1 MKELNTNKKLLFI
14 SLLVILVLVIWYAS
28 STQWTRDFDLKYVD
42 YVSSWE
48 TGNNSGDSYCVYEI
62 TNNTHR
68 TLKDVSVVI
77 LVEDDILETSCKYVD
92 EVASSI
98 RPGETVEYRLYDE
111 DVEEAVEELG
121 EHVAFVSSSEIV
133 KIKYSK

>member
-1 MKELNTNKKLLFI
+1 MKKKKWLLI
-14 SLLVILVLVIWYAS
+14 PLLVIVAAVIWYVS

-42 YVSSWE
+42 YVSDWE
-48 TGNNSGDSYCVYEI
+48 NGNSYRIYEI

-77 LVEDDILETSCKYVD
+77 EVEYYNGEFKYED
-92 EVASSI
+92 SVAYSI
-98 RPGETVEYRLYDE
+98 HPGETVEYKLYAKDYKKAA
-111 DVEEAVEELG
+111 EEQGKLLIFGGSA
-121 EHVAFVSSSEIV
+121 EIV

>member
-1 MKELNTNKKLLFI
+1 MKNKKWLLI
-14 SLLVILVLVIWYAS
+14 PLLVIIVAVTWYVS

-42 YVSSWE
+42 YVSDWE
-48 TGNNSGDSYCVYEI
+48 TGNSYRIYEI

-77 LVEDDILETSCKYVD
+77 EVEDILPGNWKYEDKV
-92 EVASSI
+92 VRRI
-98 RPGETVEYRLYDE
+98 NPGETVEYKLYSKDCE
-111 DVEEAVEELG
+111 KAAEELG
-121 EHVAFVSSSEIV
+121 EQACFVTSLEIV

>member
-1 MKELNTNKKLLFI
+1 MKKKKWLLI
-14 SLLVILVLVIWYAS
+14 PLLVIVVAVIWYVS
-28 STQWTRDFDLKYVD
+28 STQWTRDFDLQYVD

-48 TGNNSGDSYCVYEI
+48 TGNHSGKSYRIYEI

-77 LVEDDILETSCKYVD
+77 SVEDFFVDFKYED
-92 EVASSI
+92 TVAYSI
-98 RPGETVEYRLYDE
+98 HPGETVEYKLYDTDPE
-111 DVEEAVEELG
+111 KAAEERG
-121 EHVAFVSSSEIV
+121 EQLAWGTSVEIV

>member
-1 MKELNTNKKLLFI
+1 MKNKKWLLI
-14 SLLVILVLVIWYAS
+14 PLLVIVVVVIWYAS

-42 YVSSWE
+42 YVSGWE
-48 TGNNSGDSYCVYEI
+48 TGNNSGDSYYIYEI

-77 LVEDDILETSCKYVD
+77 SVEYYSGKFKYED
-92 EVASSI
+92 SVASI
-98 RPGETVEYRLYDE
+98 IHPGETVEYILYSE
-111 DVEEAVEELG
+111 DYKKAGEEQG
-121 EHVAFVSSSEIV
+121 EYLIYVYGGTPEIV